1 MLFLNPDFNIIRL
14 AGEKLS
20 APTAGTTQFI
30 RDRVIH
36 PGAEP
41 GQCSEP
47 RSTYYFFVLTF
58 WLSFGG

>member
-41 GQCSEP
+41 GQCSE
-47 RSTYYFFVLTF
+47 L
-58 WLSFGG
+58 